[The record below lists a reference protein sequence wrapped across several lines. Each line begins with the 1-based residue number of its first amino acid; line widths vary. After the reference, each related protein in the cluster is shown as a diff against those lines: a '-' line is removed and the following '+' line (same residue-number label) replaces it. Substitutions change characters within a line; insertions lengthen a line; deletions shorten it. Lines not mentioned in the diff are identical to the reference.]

1 MSATYTLLS
10 PLPQTEMIDLELEC
24 GRALD
29 AWFTEHPDDD
39 DDTGEMGAMGTVPAL
54 SEVQDA
60 YKKLGLELDP
70 AIGERLAA
78 CRSAFTIDNPGDIET
93 TGGLQVAILQFLLA
107 RAGESLILLNDY
119 PFETSESLLERLKS
133 VPSVE
138 GFGEEPEPAPKRR
151 RPVAMPS
158 ADGEARAERV
168 LRILESAMNN
178 VNRAIDVK
186 NALHRVSESSRTY
199 GALLLEEG
207 AMPDEKAAQTLGF
220 ELTALTEAADE
231 LEKALTRR

>member
-10 PLPQTEMIDLELEC
+10 PLSQTEMIDLELEC

-39 DDTGEMGAMGTVPAL
+39 DDTGEMGAMGSVPSLA
-54 SEVQDA
+54 EAQEA
-60 YKKLGLELDP
+60 YAKLNLELDE
-70 AIGERLAA
+70 AIEKRLAT
-78 CRSAFTIDNPGDIET
+78 CRSAFTIENPGDIDT
-93 TGGLQVAILQFLLA
+93 TGGLQVAVLQYLLE

-119 PFETSESLLERLKS
+119 PFETNESLLERLKS

-138 GFGEEPEPAPKRR
+138 GFGEEPAPAPRR
-151 RPVAMPS
+151 RRVPPMVS

-168 LRILESAMNN
+168 LRILEGAMNN

-186 NALHRVSESSRTY
+186 NALHRVSESARTY

-220 ELTALTEAADE
+220 ELAALTEAADE